1 MESSGSGFAG
11 NFEAVESRICE
22 ACARSGRE
30 RSEVTLIAVS
40 KTVDAAAVHEASAL
54 GQLDF
59 GENYVKPAQSKIEEV
74 RALGGPEVRFHMIGH
89 LQRNKV
95 RPALG
100 VFESLHSL
108 DSVRLLNALGKELGG
123 GGREFPCFVEVNV
136 SGEDSKYGVSPEDAQ
151 GLVEAALETD
161 GVRIEGLMTMAPYLA
176 QPEECRPYFAR
187 LRELKDKIN
196 EKVGRKALR
205 SLSMG
210 MTNDFEVAVE
220 EGATHLRVGT
230 ALFGT

>member
-1 MESSGSGFAG
+1 MESPKSTLAA
-11 NFEAVESRICE
+11 NFDAVDGRIRE

-30 RSEVTLIAVS
+30 RSEITLIAVS
-40 KTVDAAAVHEASAL
+40 KTVNAAAIREAAAL

-59 GENYVKPAQSKIEEV
+59 GENYVQPAQAKAEEV
-74 RALGGPEVRFHMIGH
+74 REPGGGHVRFHMIGH

-95 RPALG
+95 KAALG

-108 DSVRLLNALGKELGG
+108 DSVRLLKALGKELGG
-123 GGREFPCFVEVNV
+123 GEREFPCFVEVNV
-136 SGEDSKYGVSPEDAQ
+136 SGEDSKYGVQPEDAH

-187 LRELKDKIN
+187 LRELKDSIN
-196 EKVGRKALR
+196 GKLGREALR

-220 EGATHLRVGT
+220 EGATHLRIGT
-230 ALFGT
+230 ALFKA